1 VNWDDATAYTRWLA
15 EITGRPYRLLTEAE
29 WEYVAR
35 AGTST
40 PFWWGTSISTNQA
53 NYDGRYVY
61 AGGGAK
67 GEWRQ
72 STVAVDQFAPNPW
85 GLYQVHGNVW
95 DWCEDVWHNNYDGAP
110 TDGSAW
116 LVGGDQAR
124 RVVRGSSWSDVP
136 RLLRAAF
143 RGSDPADGR
152 YLSLGFR
159 VGRTIT
165 S

>member
-29 WEYVAR
+29 WEYAAR

-53 NYDGRYVY
+53 NYDSRYVY
-61 AGGGAK
+61 KGGGAK

-72 STVAVDQFAPNPW
+72 STVAADQFVPNQW

-95 DWCEDVWHNNYDGAP
+95 EWCEDVWHNNYDGALP
-110 TDGSAW
+110 DGSAW
-116 LVGGDQAR
+116 LVGGDQAH
-124 RVVRGSSWSDVP
+124 RVLRGGSWDRIP
-136 RLLRAAF
+136 WNLRAAL
-143 RGSDPADGR
+143 RGR
-152 YLSLGFR
+152 YTTDDRSNNIGFR
-159 VGRTIT
+159 VARTL
-165 S
+165 SP